1 MSQKLLDWSAGTHWA
16 DHLSALRLFRY
27 ITVRSAGAAI
37 TALLLSWWL
46 GPKIIHWLKQL
57 KFGQDYADK
66 AEEAG
71 GLGARVLS
79 KKGTPTM
86 GGILIVAVLVFST
99 MLWAQWNAQVELTLL
114 SVLVLAGLG
123 FYDDYAKI
131 IQQSGGGTPPRLK
144 LWVQILLATFI
155 GVYLWLT
162 PSTGR
167 LVTEITVPFYKYP
180 VAVNAGWIGLL
191 IVVLA
196 IVGSSNA
203 VNLTDGLD
211 GLAIGCT
218 LIVGFVFLF
227 FTYLAGN
234 VKAAGYLQI
243 PYVNGAGEL
252 TVFCSAL
259 IGAGLGFL
267 WFNCHPAQVFMGD
280 TGSLPAGRRF
290 RHHRRADSSAVCP
303 GDCGRR
309 VRDGS
314 RIGHFADRLVSFH
327 AETLWRRP
335 ENFFN
340 GAIASSLREEGL
352 VRIAGGDALLHFVRA
367 LRRRRAGHT
376 ETEMN
381 GMINPSGKTIPVKV
395 LCSLRGHP
403 SVVKTIGVSGGA
415 HAGPKGAF
423 TRPTA

>member
-1 MSQKLLDWSAGTHWA
+1 MLYYLSQHLLDWSHGTVWENR
-16 DHLSALRLFRY
+16 LSALRLFRY

-37 TALLLSWWL
+37 TALILSWWL
-46 GPKIIHWLKQL
+46 GPKIIHWLKTL

-71 GLGARVLS
+71 GLAARVLS

-86 GGILIVAVLVFST
+86 GGVLIVTVLVFST
-99 MLWAQWNAQVELTLL
+99 MIWAQWNALVELTLL
-114 SVLVLAGLG
+114 SILVLSGLG

-155 GVYLWLT
+155 GVYLLLT
-162 PSTGR
+162 PSTGK
-167 LVTEITVPFYKYP
+167 LVSEIMVPFYKYP
-180 VAVNAGWIGLL
+180 IVTGASWTGVL

-234 VKAAGYLQI
+234 AKAAAYLQI
-243 PYVNGAGEL
+243 PYVSGAGEL
-252 TVFCSAL
+252 TVFCAAL

-280 TGSLPAGRRF
+280 TGSLALGGAF
-290 RHHRRADSSAVCP
+290 GIMAVLIHQP
-303 GDCGRR
+303 F
-309 VRDGS
+309 V
-314 RIGHFADRLVSFH
+314 LV
-327 AETLWRRP
+327 
-335 ENFFN
+335 
-340 GAIASSLREEGL
+340 
-352 VRIAGGDALLHFVRA
+352 IAGGVFVLEA
-367 LRRRRAGHT
+367 
-376 ETEMN
+376 
-381 GMINPSGKTIPVKV
+381 V
-395 LCSLRGHP
+395 
-403 SVVKTIGVSGGA
+403 SVMLQTGWFR
-415 HAGPKGAF
+415 F
-423 TRPTA
+423 TRMRTGTGRRIFLMAPLHHHFEKKGWYESQVVMRFYILCVLFAVIALATLKLR